1 MPDVRETYMVRY
13 GGDMEMN
20 LNLFLKPE
28 EAKEELNMKLEAQ
41 TEVRR
46 ERRLGVELDGGLA
59 SNVCDGK
66 AVCNR
71 P

>member
-1 MPDVRETYMVRY
+1 MSIMPDVRETYMVRY

-41 TEVRR
+41 TEVSR
-46 ERRLGVELDGGLA
+46 ERWVWGGCVGLG
-59 SNVCDGK
+59 
-66 AVCNR
+66 
-71 P
+71 